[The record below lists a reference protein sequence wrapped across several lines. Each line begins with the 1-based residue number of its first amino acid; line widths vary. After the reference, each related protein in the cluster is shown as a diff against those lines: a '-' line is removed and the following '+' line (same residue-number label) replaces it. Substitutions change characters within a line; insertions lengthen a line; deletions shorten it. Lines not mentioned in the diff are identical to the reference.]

1 MVDDMI
7 DGLEE
12 FEDMLIDTAVNLQFD
27 DWDMDKNGEISECD
41 INKTID
47 EWELD
52 EEAAARTLD
61 LFDQIDENEDGFV
74 DYWEFYDAYRAE
86 VE

>member
-1 MVDDMI
+1 
-7 DGLEE
+7 
-12 FEDMLIDTAVNLQFD
+12 
-27 DWDMDKNGEISECD
+27 MDKNGEISECD

-74 DYWEFYDAYRAE
+74 DYWEFYDAYRAY